1 MLLIDILFMIFPILL
16 LLYTEYFQDCS
27 IYIKHKYLCL
37 TMLLVIIPFVLNF
50 IKRKLNIIFNL
61 LIYLYVT
68 ALITFLFM
76 DRVIVTFFNLDIE
89 DNIILF
95 NNNVNVYFLNT
106 ENNLLVQKSKSNL
119 KNIAD
124 CLINY
129 KKKENI
135 LEYIY
140 DFQNIVPENLQN
152 FLKEIKFSHYG
163 SNVRIFFFIK
173 KNQSFYIGK
182 KFNFNDNIKSIPVTN
197 YLKCKTN
204 ENIKFKSKDSNN
216 LNNMNFQKN
225 DEKEQNYNI
234 QLCNIRKNDKYNFE
248 NNNNNMSTSS
258 DLKDKLIN
266 KDKIISLYDENT
278 EIYDYTINN
287 EKNNSNE
294 VNTTID
300 NNEPIYEEIV
310 ADNYGYG
317 LNLISKNNNISIS
330 KSDINNN
337 DGYEIPINFNM
348 ENNYSNTS
356 NNNYYEDIN
365 KNKLFNNIDTTYET
379 ELDSLPN
386 LYQDK
391 SLNKKKH
398 QKIWKKYKEK
408 FNSTKKTQKDIKK

>member
-1 MLLIDILFMIFPILL
+1 
-16 LLYTEYFQDCS
+16 
-27 IYIKHKYLCL
+27 
-37 TMLLVIIPFVLNF
+37 
-50 IKRKLNIIFNL
+50 
-61 LIYLYVT
+61 
-68 ALITFLFM
+68 
-76 DRVIVTFFNLDIE
+76 
-89 DNIILF
+89 
-95 NNNVNVYFLNT
+95 
-106 ENNLLVQKSKSNL
+106 
-119 KNIAD
+119 
-124 CLINY
+124 
-129 KKKENI
+129 
-135 LEYIY
+135 
-140 DFQNIVPENLQN
+140 
-152 FLKEIKFSHYG
+152 
-163 SNVRIFFFIK
+163 
-173 KNQSFYIGK
+173 
-182 KFNFNDNIKSIPVTN
+182 
-197 YLKCKTN
+197 
-204 ENIKFKSKDSNN
+204 
-216 LNNMNFQKN
+216 
-225 DEKEQNYNI
+225 
-234 QLCNIRKNDKYNFE
+234 
-248 NNNNNMSTSS
+248 MSTSS

-317 LNLISKNNNISIS
+317 LNLISKNNNISNS